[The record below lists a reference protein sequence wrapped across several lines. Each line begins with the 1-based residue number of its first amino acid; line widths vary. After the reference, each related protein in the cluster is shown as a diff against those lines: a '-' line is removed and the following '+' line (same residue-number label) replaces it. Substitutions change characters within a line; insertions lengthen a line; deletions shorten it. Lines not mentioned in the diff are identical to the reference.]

1 MLLNWFMVVEFR
13 FLGMKIPTASCHST
27 GVDWFFHTTRMSF
40 HKIFVTCGQFLYTLY
55 GSPFGPGAEADLAF
69 FRTSLISHSL
79 GWEVSNSNKYK
90 KWIVSSYMGRPIL
103 YAHLIWNHFTA
114 AFLRY
119 GKLLDLEGYKNKILN
134 KNKKWMVSSYMGR
147 PILYAHLIWNHFTA
161 AFSRYGTL
169 IHFREL

>member
-1 MLLNWFMVVEFR
+1 MKPFLLQRFSDMDIIRFR
-13 FLGMKIPTASCHST
+13 GAIKT
-27 GVDWFFHTTRMSF
+27 
-40 HKIFVTCGQFLYTLY
+40 
-55 GSPFGPGAEADLAF
+55 PF
-69 FRTSLISHSL
+69 LISTRNELSVLIWDVPYYMHTSYENHFTAAFSRYGTL
-79 GWEVSNSNKYK
+79 FDLEDYKDTISNKYK

-119 GKLLDLEGYKNKILN
+119 GHYLTLEGYKDTISSKYNKWI
-134 KNKKWMVSSYMGR
+134 VSSYMGR

-169 IHFREL
+169 LHFREL